1 MIQIKTLCFLFFR
14 DIGIILVNDFIRM
27 DFKIAREMLKRI
39 FAVTFAAAVLACT
52 TAPKAQKPVEGVQNI
67 KPDEQQSLVCK
78 EVVGLIENYNYK
90 KIKLNDSISSI
101 ILDRYIK
108 ALDPSK
114 YYFLESDIKEFEAYR
129 NTLDDDFR
137 IGDISAPFYI
147 FNVYLKRYNERVD
160 YSITQIKSKYDF
172 NQNDAYVYD
181 REDSPWVKT
190 TSGLDEIWKKR
201 VKYEL
206 VNLKIAGTD
215 DAKNVETLTKR
226 YTSLKSQASKFN
238 NQDVFQILMD
248 SFTEA
253 IDPHT
258 NYFNPR
264 NAEAFNQE
272 MSRSLEGIG
281 AVLQLENE
289 ITKISSVM
297 PGGPAF
303 KSKKL
308 NAGDRI
314 VAVAQGA
321 DGEFEDIIGWRI
333 DNAVSKIKGPKGTTV
348 RLKVIPVGQELSA
361 KPQIVVL
368 VRDKIILEEQSAKKA
383 VKTVIND
390 GKPYKIGIIKIPAFY
405 ADFKAASAGD
415 PNYKSTTRDVRLLLD
430 TLKNLD
436 KVDAV
441 VIDLRA
447 NGGGSLNEAIEL
459 TGLFVDKGPVVQVK
473 DYKNNVKVYKDDDN
487 AITWNG
493 PLGVMIDRLS
503 ASASEIFAGAIQD
516 YGRGVIMGTQTYGK
530 GTVQSSI
537 DLNSLMNSGMLAKLT
552 ELFKKKESVVGMAKK
567 GSNSVTI
574 VDENGVPKLGQ
585 INLTMAKFYR
595 VNGNS
600 TQHKGVIPD
609 INFPSIY
616 PLDKIGEDTEP
627 SALPFDVVNPTVFNT
642 VYNLAN
648 VNANLLKTHEKRM
661 ITSLDYKMLKEDI
674 EESRKRSKETSVT
687 LNEAKLKA
695 ERDSMEVKSLER
707 LNKIRAQKGLAQ
719 VKKGEKLPK
728 QEAADFIEEESMN
741 IMVDFMKYADGVK
754 LTKNSNMPVPAK

>member
-1 MIQIKTLCFLFFR
+1 MDK
-14 DIGIILVNDFIRM
+14 DFARM
-27 DFKIAREMLKRI
+27 EFKIVKKMLKRI
-39 FAVTFAAAVLACT
+39 FTITFIAAVLACT
-52 TAPKAQKPVEGVQNI
+52 ADPKAQKPVEGVQNI
-67 KPDEQQSLVCK
+67 KPDAQQSLVLK

-90 KIKLNDSISSI
+90 KIKINDSISSI
-101 ILDRYIK
+101 IFDRYIK

-137 IGDISAPFYI
+137 VGDLSSPFYI
-147 FNVYLKRYNERVD
+147 FNVYLKRYNQRVD
-160 YSITQIKSKYDF
+160 YSISQIKSKYDF
-172 NQNDAYVYD
+172 NQNDSYVYD
-181 REDSPWVKT
+181 RENAPWLKT
-190 TSGLDEIWKKR
+190 TSALDEVWKKR

-215 DAKNVETLTKR
+215 EAKNIETLGKR
-226 YTSLKSQASKFN
+226 YASLKSQAAKFN

-289 ITKISSVM
+289 VTKIASVM

-314 VAVAQGA
+314 IAVAQGDA
-321 DGEFEDIIGWRI
+321 EFEDIIGWRI

-368 VRDKIILEEQSAKKA
+368 VRDKIILSEQSAKKS
-383 VKTVIND
+383 VKTVVD
-390 GKPYKIGIIKIPAFY
+390 QGKTYKIGIIKIPAFY
-405 ADFKAASAGD
+405 ADFKAANAGD

-430 TLKNLD
+430 TLKNMD

-459 TGLFVDKGPVVQVK
+459 SGLFIEKGPIVQVK
-473 DYKNNVKVYKDDDN
+473 DYKNNVKVYKDEDSG
-487 AITWNG
+487 IVWNG

-503 ASASEIFAGAIQD
+503 ASASEIFAGAMQD

-552 ELFKKKESVVGMAKK
+552 EIFKKKESTVGVATK

-574 VDENGVPKLGQ
+574 VDKNGIPVLGQ

-609 INFPSIY
+609 VTFPSVY

-627 SALPFDVVNPTVFNT
+627 SALPFDVVNASMFSP
-642 VYNLAN
+642 VYNLAG
-648 VNANLLKTHEKRM
+648 VTSNLVRLHEKRM
-661 ITSLDYKMLKEDI
+661 ATSLDYKMLKEDI
-674 EESRKRSKETSVT
+674 EEGKKRSKETSVT

-695 ERDSMEVKSLER
+695 ERDILESKSLER
-707 LNKIRAQKGLAQ
+707 LNRVRAQKGLAQ
-719 VKKGEKLPK
+719 VIKGDKLPK
-728 QEAADFIEEESMN
+728 DEVADFIEDESMN
-741 IMVDFMKYADGVK
+741 IMVDFMKQSNGARLSSNS
-754 LTKNSNMPVPAK
+754 LTPMTKK